1 MPTVFG
7 QSAGGSV
14 IKSIQKGQTTIAAAS
29 ASNTATIT
37 SVDTDKSV
45 LIFSSTAG
53 TNDVTELARGVITNA
68 TTLTFTRVGTTGAT
82 IVEWQVVEY
91 N

>member
-1 MPTVFG
+1 MPSVFG
-7 QSAGGSV
+7 QGNSA

-45 LIFSSTAG
+45 LIFSLTAG
-53 TNDVTELARGVITNA
+53 SNSVTGLARGVITNA
-68 TTLTFTRVGTTGAT
+68 TTLTFTRVGTTGDT